1 MLVWELQLELQR
13 RRASTKGKRADLL
26 ARLTTMVLA
35 EQPGSADVEED
46 NSDEDDVEEG
56 GSEHD
61 SPGTASS
68 NRRCT

>member
-46 NSDEDDVEEG
+46 NSDEDDVCNTC
-56 GSEHD
+56 
-61 SPGTASS
+61 TASTEIS
-68 NRRCT
+68 TSSAWACT